1 MKKLL
6 LVATL
11 GVAGFMSANTGS
23 YGTKLNNESQKIDVT
38 LEETCSRCVRQTTTT
53 TNPTTGETTTTTIQY
68 CYQIKC
74 FTLTAP
80 TPIDTTIG

>member
-38 LEETCSRCVRQTTTT
+38 FGR
-53 TNPTTGETTTTTIQY
+53 NM
-68 CYQIKC
+68 
-74 FTLTAP
+74 
-80 TPIDTTIG
+80 

>member
-1 MKKLL
+1 MVLNNLKYNTMKKLL

-38 LEETCSRCVRQTTTT
+38 FGR
-53 TNPTTGETTTTTIQY
+53 NM
-68 CYQIKC
+68 
-74 FTLTAP
+74 
-80 TPIDTTIG
+80 